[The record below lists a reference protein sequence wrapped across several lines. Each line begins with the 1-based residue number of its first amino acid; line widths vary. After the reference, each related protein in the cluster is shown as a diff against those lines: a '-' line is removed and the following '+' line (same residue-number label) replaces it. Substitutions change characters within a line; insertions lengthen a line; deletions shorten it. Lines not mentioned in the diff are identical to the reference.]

1 MPTDPMLATG
11 YLTDVA
17 YPRAFVPQIAPSTLR
32 LVAALNG
39 HPAPPEDDFDY
50 CDLGSANGD
59 TLTTFAASNRAARFV
74 GVDFNTNHTRRARE
88 RAANGELANVS
99 FLDCDFEALVGAG
112 LPAFDFIVA
121 HGVWSWVSARK
132 RAAVLAFVRTHLK
145 PGGLFYVSYNALPGW
160 AAVEPLRRLMRD
172 LAPSS
177 RHAGSLER
185 AREGFAFA
193 QRLADSGAAYFTNHP
208 TAKSMLSLMQK
219 AGPAYVAHEY
229 FHEDWRPE
237 YFADVAREMTASGL
251 GFLGQV
257 PLHDNVRELA
267 IPPSLKKTAESV
279 QDRVALEGLKDFAT
293 NELFRSDVY
302 VHGKVA
308 RSTAETR
315 YYFEGTPFGTMA
327 PAAQVKREARL
338 PFYTLEY
345 KGPVY
350 DAILAQVAVRART
363 AMELALT
370 PELTEAGQ
378 MRVGDCLLNLA
389 LGSQVVPM
397 KPAVID
403 GDVAPPL
410 EGARFVVPS
419 AYNRLVLA
427 EALREDGPLVF
438 ASPVTRGGVHVSL
451 LEALCIDLV
460 TTDGLDP
467 AGYGE
472 AVRTYARTRPMP
484 LAFGDRKFKDPDE
497 LARVMAREIER
508 FQSGSLSKLVEL
520 GLLAPRVPAR
530 D

>member
-1 MPTDPMLATG
+1 MPTEPMSNAG
-11 YLTDVA
+11 YITDVA
-17 YPRAFVPQIAPSTLR
+17 YPRAFVPQVAPWLLR

-39 HPAPPEDDFDY
+39 HPPPPEDDFDY
-50 CDLGSANGD
+50 CDLGSASGD
-59 TLTTFAASNRAARFV
+59 TLTTFAASNPRARFV
-74 GVDFNTNHTRRARE
+74 GVDFNAEHTRRARE
-88 RAANGELANVS
+88 RAAKGELTNVR
-99 FLDCDFEALVGAG
+99 FLDCDFEALGDEG

-121 HGVWSWVSARK
+121 HGVWSWVSAKK
-132 RAAVLAFVRTHLK
+132 RAAVLAFVGTHLK

-160 AAVEPLRRLMRD
+160 AAVAPLRRLMRD
-172 LAPSS
+172 LAPAS

-193 QRLADSGAAYFTNHP
+193 QRLADSGAAYFASHP
-208 TAKSMLSLMQK
+208 TAKSMLALMQR

-229 FHEDWRPE
+229 FHDAFCPE

-251 GFLGQV
+251 GFLGQL

-302 VHGKVA
+302 VQGKVE

-327 PAAQVKREARL
+327 PAAQVKRDVRL

-345 KGPVY
+345 KGPIY
-350 DAILAQVAVRART
+350 DAILAQIAERART

-370 PELTEAGQ
+370 PELAEAGQ
-378 MRVGDCLLNLA
+378 VRVGDCLLNLV

-397 KPAVID
+397 KPA
-403 GDVAPPL
+403 GEEAPL
-410 EGARFVVPS
+410 ALGRFFVRA

-451 LEALCIDLV
+451 LEAVCIHLV
-460 TTDGLDP
+460 TADGLDAP
-467 AGYGE
+467 GYGD
-472 AVRTYARTRPMP
+472 AVRAYAGTRPMP
-484 LAFGDRKFKDPDE
+484 LTVGDRKLKDADE
-497 LARVMAREIER
+497 LVRVMGREIER
-508 FQSGSLSKLVEL
+508 FQSGSLPKLVEL
-520 GLLAPRVPAR
+520 GILAPRV
-530 D
+530 